1 MIPKEWEG
9 SNYYADLGISRGA
22 TQQEIRRA
30 YRQKVRQYH
39 PDVYH
44 EADYSEQFERISL
57 AYEVLRDPYKRSE
70 YDSYLFPDA
79 PIPVRPTF
87 GDRFR
92 SKTGTLLFRTG
103 IFILILFLVS
113 HQGWISNPIN
123 NLNGSTKSTSGN
135 SNGGNRNQVLE
146 LMVGPQGPPGPA
158 GVAGKNGFIGLNG
171 YQGKDGLPGA
181 PGIPGANGANGAPGS
196 AGAPGAPGSPGAPG
210 PSGSPGVNGK
220 SVTIRDATPTECSAG
235 GIVVTVQD
243 TSEIHK
249 ICKGTSSGILG
260 SGYVDVGTC
269 DSEVHIA
276 LQSDYLRGNF
286 RMSTIVVD
294 HLAGACY
301 KMKLRVVLKIR
312 SDLSPPAATYEAD
325 DAYICTQILDDSIS
339 YNPNSG
345 TNSITLGNNECVNNR
360 TSAKTLETVLARD
373 VSSSPEGLLIEI
385 AAVPG
390 P

>member
-9 SNYYADLGISRGA
+9 SNFYADLGISRDA

-30 YRQKVRQYH
+30 YRLKVRQYH

-44 EADYSEQFERISL
+44 ESDYSEQFERIAL
-57 AYEVLRDPYKRSE
+57 AYEVLRDSYKRSE

-92 SKTGTLLFRTG
+92 SKTGTLLFRTA
-103 IFILILFLVS
+103 IFILILFLVA
-113 HQGWISNPIN
+113 HQGWISSPIN
-123 NLNGSTKSTSGN
+123 NLSSSTKTTSGN

-181 PGIPGANGANGAPGS
+181 PGIPGANGSNGGNGAPGS
-196 AGAPGAPGSPGAPG
+196 PGSPGAPG
-210 PSGSPGVNGK
+210 PSGSPGANGK
-220 SVTIRDATPTECSAG
+220 SVIIRDATLTECSAG
-235 GIVVTVQD
+235 GVVVTVQD

-249 ICKGTSSGILG
+249 ICNGTSSGILG

-269 DSEVHIA
+269 DPEVHIA
-276 LQSDYLRGNF
+276 LQSDYLQGNF

-301 KMKLRVVLKIR
+301 KMKLRVVLKIK
-312 SDLSPPAATYEAD
+312 SDLSPPAATYQAD
-325 DAYICTQILDDSIS
+325 DAYICTKILDDSIS
-339 YNPNSG
+339 YNPDSG
-345 TNSITLGNNECVNNR
+345 TNSVTLANNDCVNNR

-373 VSSSPEGLLIEI
+373 VSSGPEGLLIEI